1 MKTGDC
7 EHCNYLPIL
16 TLLLTNVIKFNIS
29 IVLVSKITNNLTRK
43 GNINN
48 LFFQLIKL
56 VIKYRNAMGRKHMIK
71 L

>member
-16 TLLLTNVIKFNIS
+16 ILLLANVIKFNIS